1 MPKRTYTRRKSGFH
15 GVYVRPKNKKT
26 FQVQI
31 KIKIKIDG
39 TRKLKN
45 LGSYVTAEQ
54 AAKAFDKE
62 AIKLRRPLYKLNYP
76 EIAPIGYTPIQQAL
90 RSTNTVGYRGVYK
103 MRKKYQAKIRIAGK
117 STYIGTYATAKEAAM
132 VYDRAVRKANKPTTL
147 WNFTQEEFDIHKKE
161 FDRIKIQNE
170 LMNRLQPEDLVDIKV
185 DISQLSPEA
194 QAYLAQQVAPQIK
207 IKTEKK

>member
-1 MPKRTYTRRKSGFH
+1 MPKSKRKKRSNKTGYFGLVKLSSGR
-15 GVYVRPKNKKT
+15 YRA
-26 FQVQI
+26 QI
-31 KIKIKIDG
+31 WIDG
-39 TRKLKN
+39 TMKN
-45 LGSYVTAEQ
+45 FGTYDTAKE
-54 AAKAFDKE
+54 AAKAYDTE
-62 AIKLRRPLYKLNYP
+62 AIKLRKPFSKLNYP
-76 EIAPIGYTPIQQAL
+76 KKAPVGYTPIQKPL
-90 RSTNTVGYRGVYK
+90 KSTNTVGYRGVYK

-170 LMNRLQPEDLVDIKV
+170 LMNRLQPDDLVGIKV

-194 QAYLAQQVAPQIK
+194 QAYLAQQVAPAIK